1 MTRHIQMMTVTAAAL
16 LGLSVNT
23 WAADIPYISG
33 GVGADEREEFAAKE
47 AEYNLKIVVAETSGD
62 YLADVKVVIESASK
76 DRVLETV
83 MEGPILLAKL
93 PPGTYT
99 IRATSG
105 RNRLTQTVSIP
116 AQGPRQVVFRW
127 DSSLK
132 ARTSVGSQ
140 STDEHRTGAIGQAS
154 PRGDQERDHAVTSR

>member
-1 MTRHIQMMTVTAAAL
+1 MNA
-16 LGLSVNT
+16 
-23 WAADIPYISG
+23 WAADIPYISR

-47 AEYNLKIVVAETSGD
+47 TEYNLKIVVAEKSGN
-62 YLADVKVVIESASK
+62 YLADVKVVIESANK
-76 DRVLETV
+76 DRVLETT

-93 PPGTYT
+93 PPETNT

-127 DSSLK
+127 DRSLK
-132 ARTSVGSQ
+132 ALTSVGS
-140 STDEHRTGAIGQAS
+140 
-154 PRGDQERDHAVTSR
+154 

>member
-1 MTRHIQMMTVTAAAL
+1 MTRHIQMIAITAVAL

-47 AEYNLKIVVAETSGD
+47 PEYNLKIVVAETSGN

-76 DRVLETV
+76 DRVLETA

-132 ARTSVGSQ
+132 APA
-140 STDEHRTGAIGQAS
+140 AIGS
-154 PRGDQERDHAVTSR
+154 

>member
-1 MTRHIQMMTVTAAAL
+1 MTRHIRMIAVAAVAL
-16 LGLSVNT
+16 LGLTTNA

-33 GVGADEREEFAAKE
+33 GVGADEREQFAAKE

-62 YLADVKVVIESASK
+62 YLADVKVVIESAS
-76 DRVLETV
+76 RGRMLETT
-83 MEGPILLAKL
+83 MDGPILLATL

-105 RNRLTQTVSIP
+105 RDRLTQTVSIP

-127 DSSLK
+127 NSSLK
-132 ARTSVGSQ
+132 TL
-140 STDEHRTGAIGQAS
+140 TLLE
-154 PRGDQERDHAVTSR
+154 P

>member
-1 MTRHIQMMTVTAAAL
+1 MIAVTAVAL
-16 LGLSVNT
+16 LGLGVNT

-33 GVGADEREEFAAKE
+33 GVGADEREELAAKE
-47 AEYNLKIVVAETSGD
+47 TEYNLKIVVAETSGD

-76 DRVLETV
+76 GRMLET
-83 MEGPILLAKL
+83 MMDGPILLAKL

-105 RNRLTQTVSIP
+105 RNRLTQTVSVP
-116 AQGPRQVVFRW
+116 AQGPRAVVFRW

-132 ARTSVGSQ
+132 AVTLLGS
-140 STDEHRTGAIGQAS
+140 
-154 PRGDQERDHAVTSR
+154 